1 MAATRDG
8 AALKSTMEYPR
19 AAGVT
24 VARLIRFGRRVV
36 RNFFGNKGLLLAGAV
51 GYNAL
56 LSMLPLAAVLLV
68 VVSTLLDVELILQII
83 QLELAVVL
91 PGQADML
98 SGALATFV
106 EEREFVGGI
115 GFAILLFFS
124 SIAFRM
130 LEDAMGVIFRHHQRH
145 KQRHPVISAL
155 IPFVYIG
162 VMAIVL
168 FFVTLLTAILQSRP
182 ARVFDVFGRQV
193 GFEELSG
200 WGFDVF
206 GFLSL
211 IVILGSFYRVMPVAT
226 VRLKL
231 ALIGGTVA
239 ALLWEIVLR
248 SVVWYFANL
257 SLVNVIYGSLAT
269 VVVVLLC
276 MEIAAV
282 IILLG
287 AQVIAELEKSA
298 EAGMQW
304 WEPAPARHESSF

>member
-1 MAATRDG
+1 MTAAHDG
-8 AALKSTMEYPR
+8 VTLKSTLEYPR

-24 VARLIRFGRRVV
+24 VARLIRFARRVV
-36 RNFFGNKGLLLAGAV
+36 RNFFANKGLLLAGAV

-56 LSMLPLAAVLLV
+56 LSMLPLSAVLLV
-68 VVSTLLDVELILQII
+68 VVSAFLDVDLILRII
-83 QLELAVVL
+83 EVELAVVL
-91 PGQADML
+91 PGQADTL
-98 SGALATFV
+98 AGALRSFV
-106 EEREFVGGI
+106 AEREFVGGV

-130 LEDAMGVIFRHHQRH
+130 LEDAMAIIFRHHEV
-145 KQRHPVISAL
+145 KKPRHPVISAL
-155 IPFVYIG
+155 IPFVYIAA
-162 VMAIVL
+162 MAIVL
-168 FFVTLLTAILQSRP
+168 FFVTLVTAIVQAHPIDKLT
-182 ARVFDVFGRQV
+182 VFGRSVQI
-193 GFEELSG
+193 EEVSG
-200 WGFDVF
+200 WAFELL

-211 IVILGSFYRVMPVAT
+211 VVALSSFYRVMPVAK

-239 ALLWEIVLR
+239 AMMWEVVLR
-248 SVVWYFANL
+248 SVVWYFSNL

-298 EAGMQW
+298 EAGIPW
-304 WEPAPARHESSF
+304 WTPPPSRAERSF